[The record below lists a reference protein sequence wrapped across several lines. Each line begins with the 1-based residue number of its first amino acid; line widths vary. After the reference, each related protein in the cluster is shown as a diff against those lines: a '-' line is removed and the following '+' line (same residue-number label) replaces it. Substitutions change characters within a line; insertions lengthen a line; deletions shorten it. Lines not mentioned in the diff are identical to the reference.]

1 MAPAPVVEAGFFP
14 LDEELALE
22 AGSLTPQALEW
33 LARLAT
39 WMPFRRA
46 IELLEAMC
54 GVQVSEE
61 TARRQTERAGTA
73 YEQVQTQEAQR
84 LQRPEEE
91 VAAEKFAPADRQ
103 VVSSDGAFVQLQNK
117 VWIEVKTLVIAQQ
130 QRDAQQRMHT
140 LKLSYFSRRA
150 QAENFED
157 LALVETRRRGT
168 EQAREV
174 AAVMDGALWLQGLID
189 VHCPE
194 AVRIL
199 DFPHAAQRLGEI
211 ADAVGGAGTKLA
223 EDWLWRQLHQLKH
236 EGPSQVL
243 KTLRALGRRHPE
255 LEKVQENVAY
265 LEKREAQMQY
275 PRYQQQEWPIGS
287 GMVESAH
294 KQVVQMRLKGAGMR
308 WAQANVNPMLALRN
322 AVCNDRWQEA
332 WSERGQYLQQ
342 QRRSRRQ
349 QRTQQRLLLA
359 STRLLVTLTLLGAFA
374 PPPVAPPAEVPAPVQ
389 ADATLAGP
397 KPAVRPAASHPWKG
411 RFLPRRR
418 AG

>member
-61 TARRQTERAGTA
+61 TARRQTEKAGAA
-73 YEQVQTQEAQR
+73 YEQVQTQEAKR
-84 LQRPEEE
+84 LQRPEEA
-91 VAAEKFAPADRQ
+91 VAVEKFAPAERQ

-130 QRDAQQRMHT
+130 QRDAHQRLHT

-211 ADAVGGAGTKLA
+211 ADAVQGAGTNLA
-223 EDWLWRQLHQLKH
+223 QDWLSRQLHQLKH
-236 EGPSQVL
+236 AGPSQVL
-243 KTLRALGRRHPE
+243 KTLQALRRRYPE

-308 WAQANVNPMLALRN
+308 WAEANVNPMLALRN

-332 WSERGQYLQQ
+332 WEERGASVQQ
-342 QRRSRRQ
+342 QKRTQ
-349 QRTQQRLLLA
+349 LHERTQQRLAQQSWQLLVLLA
-359 STRLLVTLTLLGAFA
+359 QLGAFRSA
-374 PPPVAPPAEVPAPVQ
+374 PTAAPLPIPVS
-389 ADATLAGP
+389 
-397 KPAVRPAASHPWKG
+397 RPAAQTSPEPTARPAPTHPWKG
-411 RFLPRRR
+411 RCLPRRR

>member
-61 TARRQTERAGTA
+61 TARRQTERAGAA
-73 YEQVQTQEAQR
+73 YEQVQTQEAKR
-84 LQRPEEE
+84 LQRPEQE
-91 VAAEKFAPADRQ
+91 VAAEKFTPAERQ

-130 QRDAQQRMHT
+130 QRDAEQRMQT

-211 ADAVGGAGTKLA
+211 ADAARGAGTKLA
-223 EDWLWRQLHQLKH
+223 EDWLSRQLHQLKH

-243 KTLRALGRRHPE
+243 KTLRALRRRHPE
-255 LEKVQENVAY
+255 LEKVQENLAY
-265 LEKREAQMQY
+265 LEKREALMQY

-294 KQVVQMRLKGAGMR
+294 KQVVQTRLKGAGMR
-308 WAQANVNPMLALRN
+308 WAEANVNPMLALRN

-332 WSERGQYLQQ
+332 WSERGEFLWQQ
-342 QRRSRRQ
+342 KRTKRQERS
-349 QRTQQRLLLA
+349 QQRLA
-359 STRLLVTLTLLGAFA
+359 QQVCQLLVTLTRLCAFA
-374 PPPVAPPAEVPAPVQ
+374 PPLVEARAQVPPPVHTETAPV
-389 ADATLAGP
+389 GP
-397 KPAVRPAASHPWKG
+397 KATPRPSATHPWKG
-411 RFLPRRR
+411 RCLPRRQ